1 MATLLVAIFY
11 TQHIFACVFGL
22 MTTFQPK
29 ALSWYGAFGYCD
41 VQAFEMPLS
50 YAEAEDVVCAGGSEG
65 QLYLQASYWALGLV
79 LGFASEPMRGPYEG
93 TVDPNRFTEYL
104 IHEQVLFLVLQL
116 LGAFLWAYVTARLVD
131 VIVNANPEATRFRQ
145 SIDELNR
152 FCSFNKLPKSMEI
165 RLREYYIKRKQIT
178 QAESRQTVA
187 EGLSPMLQ
195 GEVAWHINAGWLER
209 IPFLNHDV
217 KAHGRRDPEMQKL
230 RIRVALSLRP
240 NVYAPN
246 ESPPVQRLYVIFNGL
261 ARYRGETLHKGDHWG
276 EWDVLLRSNNI
287 RRRKALA
294 INYLSVLM
302 IDSDM
307 IEQIAL
313 EFPEAYRYIRRW
325 VGWRS
330 LSEYLLDRLRCRR
343 RNMTLLVKRWQ
354 RRYPALFYRMRCF
367 MWALY
372 LLMRKPDQHSHRGKL
387 AMRSELSHFG
397 SGKDAGKGHLDY
409 FNKEHDEALR
419 LELVNRQLRELLDE
433 QLKLTARIA
442 TRDREAKQ
450 GRPPSPVQSQA
461 PSKVA
466 LEPLP
471 PTQKPLAALPRA
483 APLVDPGHEARS
495 AS

>member
-1 MATLLVAIFY
+1 M
-11 TQHIFACVFGL
+11 
-22 MTTFQPK
+22 
-29 ALSWYGAFGYCD
+29 S
-41 VQAFEMPLS
+41 
-50 YAEAEDVVCAGGSEG
+50 
-65 QLYLQASYWALGLV
+65 
-79 LGFASEPMRGPYEG
+79 G
-93 TVDPNRFTEYL
+93 T
-104 IHEQVLFLVLQL
+104 
-116 LGAFLWAYVTARLVD
+116 
-131 VIVNANPEATRFRQ
+131 
-145 SIDELNR
+145 
-152 FCSFNKLPKSMEI
+152 
-165 RLREYYIKRKQIT
+165 
-178 QAESRQTVA
+178 
-187 EGLSPMLQ
+187 
-195 GEVAWHINAGWLER
+195 
-209 IPFLNHDV
+209 
-217 KAHGRRDPEMQKL
+217 
-230 RIRVALSLRP
+230 
-240 NVYAPN
+240 
-246 ESPPVQRLYVIFNGL
+246 PPDHHLYVIFNGL